1 MVDNKYKING
11 MKLYDTNKGII
22 MTNTVNTDLL
32 TNLINFIIVIF
43 N

>member
-11 MKLYDTNKGII
+11 MKLYDTNNGII